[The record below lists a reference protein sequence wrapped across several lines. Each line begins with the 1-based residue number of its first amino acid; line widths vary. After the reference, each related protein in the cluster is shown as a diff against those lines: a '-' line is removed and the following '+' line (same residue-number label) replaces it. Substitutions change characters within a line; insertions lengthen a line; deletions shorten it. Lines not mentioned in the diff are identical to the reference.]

1 MEPSREP
8 AEHIVSTPLVSRIA
22 RWGVVSWSLIGLGLL
37 VFMSYRYVL
46 WPIRVIF
53 PPLLVALAVVY
64 LLNPVVSRLQRR
76 GIPRGWGTLLAYL
89 VFFGILGTLL
99 WFLIPVFADQVSS
112 FVSSVPDLLA
122 RAQDWATGVLQRI
135 NVHAD
140 VSQVFGSLTPTG
152 SAGEF
157 ISRIFGFTVGILHVV
172 LIFVLGAVFGFY
184 LLVDLPKMKRLTAA
198 MIPAGRRGE
207 VTDVAQRMSGAVGGF
222 FRGQLLVALFV
233 GLASM
238 LGLWIVG
245 LPYWA
250 IVGGVAGLFNL
261 IPLIGPFIGAV
272 PAIFIA
278 FTTQSSEGLLQLQ
291 PGWPLALGS
300 ALALLIVQQI
310 DNHIISPNVVSRT
323 VKVHPLTVMLGIL
336 VGGTLLGLW
345 GMILA
350 VPVIAATKILILHVW
365 DTRMHWP
372 PGPSANGD
380 PPDHGATHTG
390 EAAEPPAI
398 VVVGTGGDDARP

>member
-1 MEPSREP
+1 MESPNAPAPSRREP
-8 AEHIVSTPLVSRIA
+8 PPPAVKGDHAEHIVSTPMVSRIA

-89 VFFGILGTLL
+89 VFFGVLGTLL

-122 RAQDWATGVLQRI
+122 RAQEWATGVLQRVD
-135 NVHAD
+135 VHAD

-157 ISRIFGFTVGILHVV
+157 ISRIFGFTVGVLHVV

-198 MIPAGRRGE
+198 MIPAGRRQE
-207 VTDVAQRMSGAVGGF
+207 VTDVAQRM
-222 FRGQLLVALFV
+222 
-233 GLASM
+233 
-238 LGLWIVG
+238 
-245 LPYWA
+245 
-250 IVGGVAGLFNL
+250 
-261 IPLIGPFIGAV
+261 
-272 PAIFIA
+272 
-278 FTTQSSEGLLQLQ
+278 
-291 PGWPLALGS
+291 
-300 ALALLIVQQI
+300 
-310 DNHIISPNVVSRT
+310 
-323 VKVHPLTVMLGIL
+323 
-336 VGGTLLGLW
+336 
-345 GMILA
+345 
-350 VPVIAATKILILHVW
+350 
-365 DTRMHWP
+365 
-372 PGPSANGD
+372 
-380 PPDHGATHTG
+380 
-390 EAAEPPAI
+390 
-398 VVVGTGGDDARP
+398 